1 MDTKRNVV
9 HIRKRQF
16 SRNKRIVN
24 MEESTPPRAYRMKD
38 RARAR
43 DETRER
49 IVRATMELH
58 DEKGVA
64 ATSFVDVAKRA
75 GTGAATVYR
84 HFPDVGALVAAC
96 GAHVWQEMRPP
107 EPDRAVA
114 AFEGLVS
121 LDDRLR
127 RLVEELDAF
136 YRRGALRLGKAGSD
150 RDRIRELDA
159 FLTAVEAGVA
169 AWVHEAVKL
178 EPLPITTLQ
187 LLVAL
192 SDFRVWSSLQRVEV
206 SDVERNRLMV
216 RLLRHAV
223 A

>member
-1 MDTKRNVV
+1 
-9 HIRKRQF
+9 
-16 SRNKRIVN
+16 
-24 MEESTPPRAYRMKD
+24 MKD
-38 RARAR
+38 RAKAR

-64 ATSFVDVAKRA
+64 ATSFVEVAKRA

-84 HFPDVGALVAAC
+84 HFPDIGALVTAC
-96 GAHVWQEMRPP
+96 GVHVWQEMRPP
-107 EPDRAVA
+107 APDQAAA

-136 YRRGALRLGKAGSD
+136 YRRGAHRLEKAASD
-150 RDRIRELDA
+150 RDRVPELDG

-169 AWVHEAVKL
+169 AWVSEAVKL
-178 EPLPITTLQ
+178 VPLSVSALQ
-187 LLVAL
+187 LLIAL
-192 SDFRVWSSLQRVEV
+192 TDFRVWASLQRVEV
-206 SDVERNRLMV
+206 SDVERHRLMV
-216 RLLRHAV
+216 RLLRHAM

>member
-1 MDTKRNVV
+1 MDMNRDVT
-9 HIRKRQF
+9 HIGDIEI
-16 SRNKRIVN
+16 SRNKNIVN
-24 MEESTPPRAYRMKD
+24 MEKRTPPREYRMKD
-38 RARAR
+38 RAKAR

-49 IVRATMELH
+49 IIRATMQLH

-84 HFPDVGALVAAC
+84 HFPDVGALVTAC

-107 EPDRAVA
+107 RPDQAAA

-121 LDDRLR
+121 LEDRLR

-136 YRRGALRLGKAGSD
+136 YRRGALRLERAASD
-150 RDRIRELDA
+150 RHRIRELDG

-178 EPLPITTLQ
+178 EPLSASARQ
-187 LLVAL
+187 LVVAL
-192 SDFRVWSSLQRVEV
+192 TDFRVWASLRRVDV
-206 SDVERNRLMV
+206 SDADRARLMA
-216 RLLRHAV
+216 RLLRQAI